1 MEKLHVLLSL
11 TTEDNDYQQEQAHD
25 AEQAAQKLGIDL
37 RIIYANNDAIVQSQQ
52 LLEAIQHKG
61 NRPNAIIFEPPGTGL
76 AMVAKAAA
84 EANIGW
90 VVLNRDVDYLAD
102 LRRINKSPMFSVSSD
117 HIEVGRIQGRQLAR
131 LHPNGG
137 NVLYIQ
143 GPASH
148 LAAAQR
154 TQGATE
160 TKGTSVSLRMLKGN
174 WTEQSAYDAVASWL
188 RLSTSREIK
197 ISAVAAHDDDMAIGA
212 RKALQ
217 TLTTGEERTHWMNVP
232 YLGCD
237 GLPKTGKTF
246 VDKGTLQATVHIP
259 PNTGQALQMFV
270 QAVNTGRQ
278 PAERTLT
285 VPSSYPSLEKMV
297 AKAGMHAT
305 G

>member
-1 MEKLHVLLSL
+1 MEKLHLLLSL

-25 AEQAAQKLGIDL
+25 AEQTALKLGVDL
-37 RIIYANNDAIVQSQQ
+37 RIIYAKNDGIVQSQQ
-52 LLEAIQHKG
+52 LLEAIQNKT
-61 NRPNAIIFEPPGTGL
+61 NRPDAIIFEPPGTGL

-102 LRRINKSPMFSVSSD
+102 LRRVNKSPMFSVSSD
-117 HIEVGRIQGRQLAR
+117 HVEVGRIQGRQLAR
-131 LHPNGG
+131 LLPSGG

-154 TQGATE
+154 TQGANE
-160 TKGTSVSLRMLKGN
+160 TKGSSINLRTLKGN

-188 RLSTSREIK
+188 RLSTSREVK
-197 ISAVAAHDDDMAIGA
+197 ISAVAAHDDDMALGA
-212 RKALQ
+212 RKALHA
-217 TLTTGEERTHWMNVP
+217 LTSGEERTHWMNIP

-237 GLPKTGKTF
+237 GLPKTGKAF

-259 PNTGQALQMFV
+259 PNTGQALQMLV
-270 QAVNTGRQ
+270 QAINTGRP

-285 VPSSYPSLEKMV
+285 VPDSYPSLERLT
-297 AKAGMHAT
+297 ARGMHANV
-305 G
+305 